1 MGVHRS
7 AIRRRRR
14 EDACTTKARNKTVKS
29 DERERRD
36 ARMMEKVQAGSLP
49 YTPIVMS
56 WLSRKLD
63 KRAIRI
69 TPEDVK
75 SLAP

>member
-14 EDACTTKARNKTVKS
+14 EDACETKARNKTVKA
-29 DERERRD
+29 DERQRRD

-49 YTPIVMS
+49 FTPVVMS